1 MTRSRS
7 FLRWILPSLLLLAL
21 AWFVYTGMRKRNQW
35 KKDHMLVELRAIQ
48 TPKGWGYDILTDGKV
63 FVHQNIIPAIPGE
76 YGFRTKED
84 ALAVGKKVYDRVMAG
99 QIPMVSAEEIKSLGV
114 YPDTTAH

>member
-21 AWFVYTGMRKRNQW
+21 ALIVYMGIRRRNQW

-84 ALAVGKKVYDRVMAG
+84 ALKVGKVVYNRVMAG
-99 QIPMVSAEEIKSLGV
+99 QIPMVSVEEIRSLGV